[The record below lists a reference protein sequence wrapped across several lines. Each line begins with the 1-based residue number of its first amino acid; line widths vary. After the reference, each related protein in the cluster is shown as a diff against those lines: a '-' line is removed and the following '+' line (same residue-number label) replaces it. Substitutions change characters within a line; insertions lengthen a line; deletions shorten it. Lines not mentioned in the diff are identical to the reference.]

1 MNDNVKMSVKD
12 SLELMRKLMEMIKMN
27 KEYAELLEK
36 RIALLEKNYDRV

>member
-1 MNDNVKMSVKD
+1 MNDDVKMSVKD

>member
-1 MNDNVKMSVKD
+1 MNNDVKMSVKD